1 VLIVETDPEAFCQL
15 NYLRASPFHYLISLF
30 GSDHVLLGTDYPYDM
45 GNHQP
50 VETVSRLSGITEE
63 DRRKIMRENAVALF
77 KLKAGSSF

>member
-1 VLIVETDPEAFCQL
+1 LSIELFKT
-15 NYLRASPFHYLISLF
+15 SPFHYLISLV
-30 GSDHVLLGTDYPYDM
+30 GSDHVLLGTDYPHDM

-63 DRRKIMRENAVALF
+63 NRRKIMRENAVALF